1 MYRLLSLRRLPAAL
15 LAFAFLA
22 AAVPQAALRPLW
34 FDELATHWVASA
46 GDLDALTAR
55 RDAAI
60 EPTPPLSLTLSHL
73 SLRLFGDHPWPLRLP
88 AIAGFGLL
96 LASLYVFV
104 SRRFGGY
111 WAATAGCVILLSGA
125 AYYSAEARPYGMVL
139 GMAGLAAA
147 AWQTYAEKGSRR
159 AIVLCGAALFIA
171 GCLHYFA
178 ILLAFP
184 FALAEATRLWERRR
198 IDWLALAAAA
208 APGLAVAV
216 HLPLIRAMTAR
227 AEFSSILWSQPVA
240 GFPTTFWTAAL
251 GPASTALVLILLYA
265 FLNTQPAPEERPGSF
280 TRAESA
286 LLAGF
291 VLLPWVGLAF
301 AYVATN
307 TIVARYVYA
316 SMIGLAAISAAALAR
331 VAPGA
336 ARTVCLLTAALSI
349 GYSLLEARWISR
361 HSAPGAFTI
370 PADTAEIPVII
381 DDYLRYAE
389 LSHYA
394 DPAIRRRMYFLTDR
408 QRMANYTRAGQM
420 ELVTAHLIGA
430 GALQG
435 RTAEAPDF
443 LAAHP
448 RFLLFEP
455 LRPQPQESFM
465 PQALAARG
473 AKLTFAGV
481 HSGGRWFVGVSPAR

>member
-1 MYRLLSLRRLPAAL
+1 MYKLSSVSRLPAAL
-15 LAFAFLA
+15 LVLAFLA
-22 AAVPQAALRPLW
+22 AAVPQASFRPLW

-46 GDLDALTAR
+46 GDLDSMTAR

-60 EPTPPLSLTLSHL
+60 EPTPPLSLALTHFSI
-73 SLRLFGDHPWPLRLP
+73 RLFGDHPWPLRLP
-88 AIAGFGLL
+88 AITGFGLL

-104 SRRFGGY
+104 SRRLGGY
-111 WAATAGCVILLSGA
+111 WAATASCIVLLSGA

-147 AWQTYAEKGSRR
+147 AWQSYTEKGSRR
-159 AIVLCGAALFIA
+159 AILVCGAALFLA

-178 ILLAFP
+178 VLLAFP
-184 FALAEATRLWERRR
+184 FALAEAARLWERRR
-198 IDWLALAAAA
+198 IDWLALVAAA

-227 AEFSSILWSQPVA
+227 AEFSSILWSQPTP
-240 GFPTTFWTAAL
+240 GFPTVYWTAAL
-251 GPASTALVLILLYA
+251 GPASTAFVLILLWA
-265 FLNTQPAPEERPGSF
+265 FLNAKPAAEQPPGAF

-286 LLAGF
+286 LLTGF
-291 VLLPWVGLAF
+291 ALLPWAGLAF

-316 SMIGLAAISAAALAR
+316 SMIGLAAIAAASLAR
-331 VAPGA
+331 LAPSA

-349 GYSLLEARWISR
+349 GYSLLEARWIAR
-361 HSAPGAFTI
+361 HSAPGAFTL
-370 PADTAEIPVII
+370 PAETGEIPVVI

-389 LSHYA
+389 LSHYGEA
-394 DPAIRRRMYFLTDR
+394 SIRGRMYFLTDR
-408 QRMANYTRAGQM
+408 QRMASYTSAGQM

-430 GALQG
+430 GALKG

-465 PQALAARG
+465 PQALTARG

-481 HSGGRWFVGVSPAR
+481 HSGGRWYVGESPGR

>member
-1 MYRLLSLRRLPAAL
+1 MYRLLSLQRLPAVL
-15 LAFAFLA
+15 LGLAFLA
-22 AAVPQAALRPLW
+22 AALPQAALRPLW

-46 GDLDALTAR
+46 GDLDAMTAR

-60 EPTPPLSLTLSHL
+60 EPTPPVSLALTHL
-73 SLRLFGDHPWPLRLP
+73 SLRLFGDHPGPLRLP

-96 LASLYVFV
+96 LASLYTFV
-104 SRRFGGY
+104 SRRLGGD
-111 WAATAGCVILLSGA
+111 WAATAGGIVLLSGA
-125 AYYSAEARPYGMVL
+125 AYYAAEARPYGMVL

-147 AWQTYAEKGSRR
+147 AWQSYAGQGSRR
-159 AIVLCGAALFIA
+159 SILLCGAALFAA

-178 ILLAFP
+178 VLLAFP
-184 FALAEATRLWERRR
+184 FALAEAVRLWERRR
-198 IDWLALAAAA
+198 IDWLALAATA

-227 AEFSSILWSQPVA
+227 AEFSSILWSQPA
-240 GFPTTFWTAAL
+240 PGFPTAYWTAAL
-251 GPASTALVLILLYA
+251 GPASTALVLILLWA
-265 FLNTQPAPEERPGSF
+265 FLNTRPEAERTPGAF

-286 LLAGF
+286 LLIGF
-291 VLLPWVGLAF
+291 ALLPWIGLAF
-301 AYVATN
+301 GYLVTN
-307 TIVARYVYA
+307 TIVARYVYG
-316 SMIGLAAISAAALAR
+316 SMIGLAAIAAAALAR
-331 VAPGA
+331 VAPSA
-336 ARTVCLLTAALSI
+336 ARTVCLLTAALST
-349 GYSLLEARWISR
+349 GYSLLEARWIAR
-361 HSAPGAFTI
+361 HTAPGTFPV
-370 PADTAEIPVII
+370 PAEAGELPIVI

-389 LSHYA
+389 LSHYGEA
-394 DPAIRRRMYFLTDR
+394 SLRRRMFFLTDR
-408 QRMANYTRAGQM
+408 QRMAAYTRAGQM

-430 GALQG
+430 GAFTG

-465 PQALAARG
+465 PQALTARG

-481 HSGGRWFVGVSPAR
+481 HGGGRWYLGESPGR